1 MNLFLNDLLLIIPQ
15 IFLLF
20 SAIILLMLGSFT
32 KKNSA
37 KIIVY
42 FSVLTL
48 FLVTFL
54 EIFMPWDIHVIFN
67 NSLVENGF
75 SRFVKSIIFMSSA
88 FVIILSSKWL
98 IRYDEKAFEYP
109 ILILFSSLG
118 MSLMISAND
127 LITLYLAI
135 ELQSLPLY
143 VMAAFKRDSVE
154 SGEAGIKY
162 FVLGALSS
170 SLFLFG
176 SSLIYGFT
184 GSIEFSEISRS
195 IDILNINSGIV
206 VGIVFILSGLIF
218 KISAVPFHMWTPDVY
233 EGSATPITAFFATA
247 PKMAAM
253 CMLVNILYGPFSG
266 AFESWQQIIIFVSI
280 ASMSLGS
287 FVAIRQTNIKRLLAY
302 SSIAHMGFALIGLI
316 SPLSQL
322 GVQALLIY
330 MLIYIVTNLGVFAC
344 IISLEKNEG
353 ETISNTDD
361 LSGLSKKYP
370 FISFSMAMLMFSFAG
385 IPPLAGFF
393 GKYLIF
399 RSAIE
404 NGLIEIAVFGLIIS
418 VVAAFYYIR
427 IIKIMYF
434 DESNIKITMLSSK
447 GLNITNVIC
456 TIFIVFFIFI
466 YSIFPISELADLA
479 ASSIN

>member
-54 EIFMPWDIHVIFN
+54 EIFMPWDIYVIFN

-206 VGIVFILSGLIF
+206 VGVVFILSGLIF

-302 SSIAHMGFALIGLI
+302 SSISHMGFALIGLI

>member
-1 MNLFLNDLLLIIPQ
+1 MNLFLNDLVVIIPEV
-15 IFLLF
+15 FLMI
-20 SAIILLMLGSFT
+20 SAIILLMVGSFS

-37 KIIVY
+37 KVVVY

-48 FLVTFL
+48 ITISFL
-54 EIFMPWDIHVIFN
+54 EIVLPWNNELIFN
-67 NSLVENGF
+67 QSLVQNGF
-75 SRFVKSIIFMSSA
+75 SRFVKSIIFLSSA
-88 FVIILSSKWL
+88 FVMILSSRWL
-98 IRYDEKAFEYP
+98 IKYDDKAFEYP
-109 ILILFSSLG
+109 ILILFSTLG
-118 MSLMISAND
+118 MSFMVSAND

-143 VMAAFKRDSVE
+143 VMASFKKDNIE

-176 SSLIYGFT
+176 ASLVYGFT
-184 GSIEFSEISRS
+184 GSVEFLEISKS
-195 IDILNINSGIV
+195 IVSSDINTGII

-233 EGSATPITAFFATA
+233 EGSATPVTAFFATA

-253 CMLVNILYGPFSG
+253 SMLVNILYGPFSG

-287 FVAIRQTNIKRLLAY
+287 FVAIKQTNIKRLLAY
-302 SSIAHMGFALIGLI
+302 SSIAHMGFALIGLA
-316 SPLSQL
+316 SPLSSL

-330 MLIYIVTNLGVFAC
+330 MLIYLVTNLGVFAC
-344 IISLEKNEG
+344 IISLETTEG
-353 ETISNTDD
+353 KTVSKISD
-361 LSGLSKKYP
+361 LSGLSKSYP
-370 FISFSMAMLMFSFAG
+370 LISFSMAMLMFSFAG

-404 NGLIEIAVFGLIIS
+404 NGLIELAIFGLVVS
-418 VVAAFYYIR
+418 VIGAYYYIKV
-427 IIKIMYF
+427 IKIMYF
-434 DESNIKITMLSSK
+434 DEPDIQIIKSSSK
-447 GLNITNVIC
+447 GLNITNTIS
-456 TIFIVFFIFI
+456 TIFVIFFLLI
-466 YSIFPISELADLA
+466 YTLIPIAEMANLA

>member
-15 IFLLF
+15 FFLLF

-37 KIIVY
+37 KIVVY

-54 EIFMPWDIHVIFN
+54 EILMPWDIHVIFN

-287 FVAIRQTNIKRLLAY
+287 FVAIRQSNIKRLLAY

>member
-184 GSIEFSEISRS
+184 GSIEFSEISKS

-287 FVAIRQTNIKRLLAY
+287 FVAIRQSNIKRLLAY

>member
-15 IFLLF
+15 FFLLF

-37 KIIVY
+37 KIVVY

-302 SSIAHMGFALIGLI
+302 SSISHMGFALIGLI

>member
-1 MNLFLNDLLLIIPQ
+1 MNFFLNDLLLIIPQ

-54 EIFMPWDIHVIFN
+54 EILMPWDIHVIFN

-287 FVAIRQTNIKRLLAY
+287 FVAIRQSNIKRLLAY

>member
-15 IFLLF
+15 FFLLF

-32 KKNSA
+32 KRNSA
-37 KIIVY
+37 KIVVY

-54 EIFMPWDIHVIFN
+54 EILMPWDIHVIFN

-302 SSIAHMGFALIGLI
+302 SSISHMGFALIGLI

>member
-15 IFLLF
+15 FFLLF

-37 KIIVY
+37 KIVVY

-54 EIFMPWDIHVIFN
+54 EILMPWDIHVIFN

-302 SSIAHMGFALIGLI
+302 SSISHMGFALIGLI

-456 TIFIVFFIFI
+456 TIFIVFFLFI
-466 YSIFPISELADLA
+466 YTIVPISELADLA
-479 ASSIN
+479 AYSIN

>member
-1 MNLFLNDLLLIIPQ
+1 MNLFFSELLLIIPEL
-15 IFLLF
+15 I
-20 SAIILLMLGSFT
+20 IILAAISLLMIGSFST
-32 KKNSA
+32 KNSA
-37 KIIVY
+37 KIVVY

-48 FLVTFL
+48 FFVSFL
-54 EIFMPWDIHVIFN
+54 EIIMPWDTGLLFTE
-67 NSLVENGF
+67 SLVENGF
-75 SRFVKSIIFMSSA
+75 SRFVKSIIFLSSA
-88 FVIILSSKWL
+88 FIIILSSKWL
-98 IRYDEKAFEYP
+98 VRYDSKAFEYP

-118 MSLMISAND
+118 MSFMISAND

-143 VMAAFKRDSVE
+143 VLASFKRDSVN

-176 SSLIYGFT
+176 SSLVYGFT
-184 GSIEFSEISRS
+184 GSVEFFDISKSIGASEI
-195 IDILNINSGIV
+195 NTGIV

-233 EGSATPITAFFATA
+233 EGSATPVTAFFSTA

-280 ASMSLGS
+280 ASMALGS
-287 FVAIRQTNIKRLLAY
+287 FVAIKQTNIRRLLAY
-302 SSIAHMGFALIGLI
+302 SSIAHMGFALIALT
-316 SPLSQL
+316 SPLSSSA
-322 GVQALLIY
+322 VQSLLIY
-330 MLIYIVTNLGVFAC
+330 MLIYVVTNLGVFAC
-344 IISLEKNEG
+344 IISLETSEG
-353 ETISNTDD
+353 ETISKIDD
-361 LSGLSKKYP
+361 LSGLSRRYP
-370 FISFSMAMLMFSFAG
+370 FIAFSMTMLMFSFAG

-399 RSAIE
+399 RTAIE
-404 NGLIEIAVFGLIIS
+404 NGLISLALFGLIIS
-418 VVAAFYYIR
+418 VVAAYYYIR

-434 DESNIKITMLSSK
+434 DELDILLTKSSSK
-447 GLNITNVIC
+447 GLNITNIVC
-456 TIFIVFFIFI
+456 TIFIVFFLLI
-466 YSIFPISELADLA
+466 YSFFPIAEMANLA
-479 ASSIN
+479 AKSIN

>member
-1 MNLFLNDLLLIIPQ
+1 MNLFLNDLVVIIPEV
-15 IFLLF
+15 FLMI
-20 SAIILLMLGSFT
+20 SAIILLMVGSFS

-37 KIIVY
+37 KVVVY

-48 FLVTFL
+48 ITISFL
-54 EIFMPWDIHVIFN
+54 EIVLPWNNELIFN
-67 NSLVENGF
+67 QSLVQNGF
-75 SRFVKSIIFMSSA
+75 SRFVKSIIFLSSA
-88 FVIILSSKWL
+88 FVMILSSRWL
-98 IRYDEKAFEYP
+98 IKYDDKAFEYP
-109 ILILFSSLG
+109 ILILFSTLG
-118 MSLMISAND
+118 MSFMVSAND

-143 VMAAFKRDSVE
+143 VMASFKKDNIE

-176 SSLIYGFT
+176 ASLVYGFT
-184 GSIEFSEISRS
+184 GSVEFLEISKS
-195 IDILNINSGIV
+195 IVSSDINTGII

-233 EGSATPITAFFATA
+233 EGSATPVTAFFATA

-253 CMLVNILYGPFSG
+253 SMLVNILYGPFSG

-287 FVAIRQTNIKRLLAY
+287 FVAIKQTNIKRLLAY
-302 SSIAHMGFALIGLI
+302 SSIAHMGFALIGLA
-316 SPLSQL
+316 SPLSSL

-330 MLIYIVTNLGVFAC
+330 MLIYLVTNLGVFAC
-344 IISLEKNEG
+344 IISLETTEG
-353 ETISNTDD
+353 KTVSKISD
-361 LSGLSKKYP
+361 LSGLSRSYP
-370 FISFSMAMLMFSFAG
+370 LISFSMAMLMFSFAG

-404 NGLIEIAVFGLIIS
+404 NGLIELAIFGLVVS
-418 VVAAFYYIR
+418 VIGAYYYIKV
-427 IIKIMYF
+427 IKIMYF
-434 DESNIKITMLSSK
+434 DEPDLQIIKSSSK
-447 GLNITNVIC
+447 GLNITNTIS
-456 TIFIVFFIFI
+456 TIFVVFFLLI
-466 YSIFPISELADLA
+466 YTLIPIAEMANLV

>member
-15 IFLLF
+15 VFLLF

-37 KIIVY
+37 KIVVY

-54 EIFMPWDIHVIFN
+54 EILMPWDIHVIFN

-302 SSIAHMGFALIGLI
+302 SSISHMGFALIGLI

-353 ETISNTDD
+353 ETISNTND

-434 DESNIKITMLSSK
+434 DESSIKITMLSSK

>member
-15 IFLLF
+15 FFLLF

-32 KKNSA
+32 KRNSA
-37 KIIVY
+37 KIVVY

-54 EIFMPWDIHVIFN
+54 EILMPWDIHVIFN

-287 FVAIRQTNIKRLLAY
+287 FVAIRQSNIKRLLAY

>member
-48 FLVTFL
+48 FLVSFL

-287 FVAIRQTNIKRLLAY
+287 FVAIRQSNIKRLLAY

-447 GLNITNVIC
+447 GLNTTNVIC

>member
-1 MNLFLNDLLLIIPQ
+1 
-15 IFLLF
+15 
-20 SAIILLMLGSFT
+20 MLGSFT

-48 FLVTFL
+48 FLVSFL

-287 FVAIRQTNIKRLLAY
+287 FVAIRQSNIKRLLAY

-330 MLIYIVTNLGVFAC
+330 MLIYIVTNIGVFAC

>member
-15 IFLLF
+15 VFLLF

-37 KIIVY
+37 KIVVY

-54 EIFMPWDIHVIFN
+54 EILMPWDIHVILN

-302 SSIAHMGFALIGLI
+302 SSISHMGFALIGLI

>member
-15 IFLLF
+15 FFLLF

-48 FLVTFL
+48 FLVSFL

-287 FVAIRQTNIKRLLAY
+287 FVAIRQSNIKRLLAY

>member
-15 IFLLF
+15 FILLF

-37 KIIVY
+37 KIVVY

-54 EIFMPWDIHVIFN
+54 EILMPWDIHVIFN

-302 SSIAHMGFALIGLI
+302 SSISHMGFALIGLI

>member
-1 MNLFLNDLLLIIPQ
+1 MNLFLNDLLMIIPQ

-302 SSIAHMGFALIGLI
+302 SSISHMGFALIGLI

>member
-37 KIIVY
+37 KIVVY

-48 FLVTFL
+48 FLVMFL

-287 FVAIRQTNIKRLLAY
+287 FVAIRQSNIKRLLAY

>member
-15 IFLLF
+15 FFLLF

-37 KIIVY
+37 KIVVY

-54 EIFMPWDIHVIFN
+54 EILMPWDIHVIFN

-266 AFESWQQIIIFVSI
+266 ALESWQQIIIFVSI

-302 SSIAHMGFALIGLI
+302 SSISHMGFALIGLI

>member
-143 VMAAFKRDSVE
+143 VMAAFKRYSVE

-287 FVAIRQTNIKRLLAY
+287 FVAIRQSNIKRLLAY

>member
-1 MNLFLNDLLLIIPQ
+1 
-15 IFLLF
+15 
-20 SAIILLMLGSFT
+20 MLGSFT

-48 FLVTFL
+48 FLVTVL

-287 FVAIRQTNIKRLLAY
+287 FVAIRQSNIKRLLAY

-330 MLIYIVTNLGVFAC
+330 MLIYIVTNIGVFAC

>member
-15 IFLLF
+15 FFLLF

-37 KIIVY
+37 KIVVY

-54 EIFMPWDIHVIFN
+54 EILMPWDIHVIFN

-353 ETISNTDD
+353 ETISNTND

>member
-15 IFLLF
+15 FFLLF

-37 KIIVY
+37 KIVVY

-54 EIFMPWDIHVIFN
+54 EILMPWDIHVIFN

-75 SRFVKSIIFMSSA
+75 SRFAKSIIFMSSA

-287 FVAIRQTNIKRLLAY
+287 FVAIRQSNIKRLLAY

-370 FISFSMAMLMFSFAG
+370 FISFSIAMLMFSFAG

>member
-15 IFLLF
+15 VFLLF

-37 KIIVY
+37 KIVVY

-54 EIFMPWDIHVIFN
+54 EILMPWDIHVIFN

-353 ETISNTDD
+353 ETISNTND

>member
-15 IFLLF
+15 LFLLF

-37 KIIVY
+37 KIVVY

-54 EIFMPWDIHVIFN
+54 EILMPWDIHVIFN

-287 FVAIRQTNIKRLLAY
+287 FVAIRQSNIKRLLAY

>member
-37 KIIVY
+37 KIVVY

-54 EIFMPWDIHVIFN
+54 EILMPWDIHVIFN

>member
-48 FLVTFL
+48 FLVSFL

-287 FVAIRQTNIKRLLAY
+287 FVAIRQSNIKRLLAY

-322 GVQALLIY
+322 GVHALLIY

-344 IISLEKNEG
+344 IISLEKSEG

>member
-37 KIIVY
+37 KIVVY

-54 EIFMPWDIHVIFN
+54 EILMPWDIHVIFN

-266 AFESWQQIIIFVSI
+266 AFDSWQQIIIFVSI

-287 FVAIRQTNIKRLLAY
+287 FVAIRQSNIKRLLAY

>member
-195 IDILNINSGIV
+195 IDILNINSGII

-302 SSIAHMGFALIGLI
+302 SSISHMGFALIGLI

>member
-1 MNLFLNDLLLIIPQ
+1 MNLFFNELLLIIPEL
-15 IFLLF
+15 I
-20 SAIILLMLGSFT
+20 IILAAILLLMIGSFST
-32 KKNSA
+32 KNSA
-37 KIIVY
+37 KVVVY

-48 FLVTFL
+48 FFVSFL
-54 EIFMPWDIHVIFN
+54 EIIMPWDTGLLFTE
-67 NSLVENGF
+67 SLVENGF
-75 SRFVKSIIFMSSA
+75 SRFVKSIIFLSSA

-98 IRYDEKAFEYP
+98 VRYDSKAFEYP

-118 MSLMISAND
+118 MSFMISAND

-143 VMAAFKRDSVE
+143 VLASFKRDSVN

-176 SSLIYGFT
+176 SSLVYGFT
-184 GSIEFSEISRS
+184 GSVEFFDISKSIDVSEI
-195 IDILNINSGIV
+195 NTGIV

-233 EGSATPITAFFATA
+233 EGSATPVTAFFSTA

-280 ASMSLGS
+280 ASMALGS
-287 FVAIRQTNIKRLLAY
+287 FVAIKQTNIRRLLAY
-302 SSIAHMGFALIGLI
+302 SSIAHMGFALIALT
-316 SPLSQL
+316 SPLSSSA
-322 GVQALLIY
+322 VQSLLIY
-330 MLIYIVTNLGVFAC
+330 MLIYVVTNLGVFAC
-344 IISLEKNEG
+344 IISLETSEG
-353 ETISNTDD
+353 ETISKIDD
-361 LSGLSKKYP
+361 LSGLSRRYP
-370 FISFSMAMLMFSFAG
+370 FIAFSMTMLMFSFAG

-399 RSAIE
+399 RTAIE
-404 NGLIEIAVFGLIIS
+404 NGLISLALFGLIIS
-418 VVAAFYYIR
+418 VVAAYYYIR

-434 DESNIKITMLSSK
+434 DELDILLTKSSSK
-447 GLNITNVIC
+447 GLNITNIVC
-456 TIFIVFFIFI
+456 TIFIVFFLLI
-466 YSIFPISELADLA
+466 YSFFPIAEMANLA
-479 ASSIN
+479 AKSIN

>member
-15 IFLLF
+15 FFLLF

-37 KIIVY
+37 KIVVY

-48 FLVTFL
+48 FLVSFL

>member
-1 MNLFLNDLLLIIPQ
+1 MNLFFSELLLIIPEL
-15 IFLLF
+15 I
-20 SAIILLMLGSFT
+20 IILVAILLLMIGSFST
-32 KKNSA
+32 KNSA
-37 KIIVY
+37 KVVVY

-48 FLVTFL
+48 FFVSFL
-54 EIFMPWDIHVIFN
+54 EIIMPWDTGLLFTE
-67 NSLVENGF
+67 SLVENGF
-75 SRFVKSIIFMSSA
+75 SRFVKSIIFLSSA

-98 IRYDEKAFEYP
+98 VRYDSKAFEYP

-118 MSLMISAND
+118 MSFMISAND

-143 VMAAFKRDSVE
+143 VLASFKRDSVN

-176 SSLIYGFT
+176 SSLVYGFT
-184 GSIEFSEISRS
+184 GSVEFFDISKSIDVSEI
-195 IDILNINSGIV
+195 NTGIV

-233 EGSATPITAFFATA
+233 EGSATPVTAFFSTA

-280 ASMSLGS
+280 ASMALGS
-287 FVAIRQTNIKRLLAY
+287 FVAIKQTNIRRLLAY
-302 SSIAHMGFALIGLI
+302 SSIAHMGFALIALT
-316 SPLSQL
+316 SPLSSSA
-322 GVQALLIY
+322 VQSLLIY
-330 MLIYIVTNLGVFAC
+330 MLIYVVTNLGVFAC
-344 IISLEKNEG
+344 IISLETSEG
-353 ETISNTDD
+353 ETISKIDD
-361 LSGLSKKYP
+361 LSGLSRRYP
-370 FISFSMAMLMFSFAG
+370 FIAFSMTMLMFSFAG

-399 RSAIE
+399 RTAIE
-404 NGLIEIAVFGLIIS
+404 NGLISLALFGLIIS
-418 VVAAFYYIR
+418 VVAAYYYIR

-434 DESNIKITMLSSK
+434 DELDILLTKSSSK
-447 GLNITNVIC
+447 GLNITNIVC
-456 TIFIVFFIFI
+456 TIFIVFFLLI
-466 YSIFPISELADLA
+466 YSFFPIAEMANLA
-479 ASSIN
+479 AKSIN

>member
-1 MNLFLNDLLLIIPQ
+1 MNLFFSELLLIIPEL
-15 IFLLF
+15 I
-20 SAIILLMLGSFT
+20 IILVAILLLMIGSFST
-32 KKNSA
+32 KNSA
-37 KIIVY
+37 KVVVY

-48 FLVTFL
+48 FFVSFL
-54 EIFMPWDIHVIFN
+54 EIIMPWDTGLLFTE
-67 NSLVENGF
+67 SLVENGF
-75 SRFVKSIIFMSSA
+75 SRFVKSIIFLSSA

-98 IRYDEKAFEYP
+98 VRYDSKAFEYP

-118 MSLMISAND
+118 MSFMISAND

-143 VMAAFKRDSVE
+143 VLASFKRDSVN

-176 SSLIYGFT
+176 SSLVYGFT
-184 GSIEFSEISRS
+184 GSVEFFDISKSIGASEI
-195 IDILNINSGIV
+195 NTGIV

-233 EGSATPITAFFATA
+233 EGSATPVTAFFSTA

-280 ASMSLGS
+280 ASMALGS
-287 FVAIRQTNIKRLLAY
+287 FVAIKQTNIRRLLAY
-302 SSIAHMGFALIGLI
+302 SSIAHMGFALIALT
-316 SPLSQL
+316 SPLSSSA
-322 GVQALLIY
+322 VQSLLIY
-330 MLIYIVTNLGVFAC
+330 MLIYVVTNLGVFAC
-344 IISLEKNEG
+344 IISLETSEG
-353 ETISNTDD
+353 ETISKIDD
-361 LSGLSKKYP
+361 LSGLSRRYP
-370 FISFSMAMLMFSFAG
+370 FIAFSMTMLMFSFAG

-399 RSAIE
+399 RTAIE
-404 NGLIEIAVFGLIIS
+404 NGLISLALFGLIIS
-418 VVAAFYYIR
+418 VVAAYYYIR
-427 IIKIMYF
+427 IVKIMYF
-434 DESNIKITMLSSK
+434 DELDILLTKSSSK
-447 GLNITNVIC
+447 GLNITNIVC
-456 TIFIVFFIFI
+456 TIFIVFFLLI
-466 YSIFPISELADLA
+466 YSFFPIAEMANLA
-479 ASSIN
+479 AKSIN

>member
-37 KIIVY
+37 KIVVY

-54 EIFMPWDIHVIFN
+54 EILMPWDIHVILN

-287 FVAIRQTNIKRLLAY
+287 FVAIRQSNIKRLLAY

>member
-1 MNLFLNDLLLIIPQ
+1 
-15 IFLLF
+15 
-20 SAIILLMLGSFT
+20 MLGSFT

-54 EIFMPWDIHVIFN
+54 EILMPWDIHVIFN

-287 FVAIRQTNIKRLLAY
+287 FVAIRQSNIKRLLAY

-330 MLIYIVTNLGVFAC
+330 MLIYIVTNIGVFAC